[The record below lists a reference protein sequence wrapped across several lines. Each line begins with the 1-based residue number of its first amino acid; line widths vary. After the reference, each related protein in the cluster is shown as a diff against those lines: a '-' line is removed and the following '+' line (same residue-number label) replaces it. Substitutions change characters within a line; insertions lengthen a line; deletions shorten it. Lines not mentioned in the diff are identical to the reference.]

1 MKSENSQET
10 RTSGDFYPNADVAWP
25 ELSADLFNIL
35 EENGKKE
42 FLPEGSVFFEVGQ
55 DSYDFAYIIEG
66 ALNIVDR
73 LKNRDV
79 VSIKQGQF
87 VGELGLLMGQK
98 TFLAGVA
105 DCDTHII
112 RVTHKKIIELIGA
125 VPELG
130 DVLVSAFIAR
140 RHLLIEWG
148 EGGVILVGKDKDP
161 GLNRVLEFLNRSR
174 IPFRLVDRDDQK
186 ELDKI
191 SENCVLPE
199 TESFAVV
206 GNSEVIPD
214 PSPMSI
220 ASFLGLDLVLSTEDE
235 FDLVVVGAGP
245 SGLAASIYASS
256 EGLSVLTIEDTTIGG
271 QAGTSSRIENYLGF
285 PTGISGA
292 ELSYRAEIQAFKFGA
307 KFTVPRRAVGL
318 ARENGKYRIELDD
331 QKCVVAKS
339 VILANGVQYR
349 RLGIDQLVKFE
360 GNGIYYAATELEAR
374 FCLGTNA
381 VIVGGGN
388 SAGQAAMYLSRYAKK
403 TYIVVRKDGLG
414 ATMSSYLSERIEED
428 PRIDIITNTQIKSL
442 SGENSLSSVELINDR
457 DGSTRTIDTS
467 SLFILIGAVPN
478 TDWLEKTIRLDDKG
492 FIITGSDVNQDAYP
506 YETSWPGI
514 FAVGD
519 IRSGS
524 VKRVASAVGEGSV
537 VISYVHKYL
546 EKKTNQI

>member
-1 MKSENSQET
+1 MKSENTQET

-25 ELSADLFNIL
+25 ELSADLIKIL
-35 EENGKKE
+35 EENGTKE

-105 DCDTHII
+105 DRDTHII

-235 FDLVVVGAGP
+235 FDLIVVGAGP

-478 TDWLEKTIRLDDKG
+478 TDWLEETIRLDDKG

-524 VKRVASAVGEGSV
+524 IKRVASAVGEGSV
-537 VISYVHKYL
+537 VISYVHQYL
-546 EKKTNQI
+546 EKRTNQI